1 MPCELLKK
9 KWEGV
14 IYSDSMGG
22 NSWPP
27 GTAESHQ
34 GAIRQIQ
41 YCLGGIQEQAF
52 DLLVY
57 GMAALQC
64 VEKYLTGPAEE
75 TKAAEVLILGVSTLR
90 MVPGQGLPKEK
101 GVGVICPIAMAR
113 QLISG
118 LEEGRNEERE

>member
-1 MPCELLKK
+1 M
-9 KWEGV
+9 
-14 IYSDSMGG
+14 IYSDPMGG

-64 VEKYLTGPAEE
+64 VKYLTGPAKE
-75 TKAAEVLILGVSTLR
+75 TKAAEVLILGVFTLR

-101 GVGVICPIAMAR
+101 GVGVICPIAMTR

-118 LEEGRNEERE
+118 LEKGRNEERE